1 MGSPAVTP
9 PSVKSKGKA
18 TKEMISVIA
27 VARLPPQVTRVSEPP
42 QARSTSISRKRH
54 LYRDGNGPRSTR
66 LLDDDIGRKPI
77 LGKPVDGKRANDG
90 YRCEL
95 CGAWIEIPRPWQSAA
110 HEDPLPHRSN
120 DRKQQNPPQ
129 GAI

>member
-1 MGSPAVTP
+1 MLDGFFVLLSTIAAMFLLIKWSPQKTADGVE
-9 PSVKSKGKA
+9 V
-18 TKEMISVIA
+18 
-27 VARLPPQVTRVSEPP
+27 
-42 QARSTSISRKRH
+42 H
-54 LYRDGNGPRSTR
+54 GNGPRSTR